1 MYIVLVMLVHVTV
14 LAVNTGTASEISS
27 IIMNVF
33 YSIALMLRISTAGS
47 LRKFFRDQRGTEHR
61 LQNKWAF
68 CTTLVG
74 VLGAVLWLNR
84 GTMESF
90 REISIAF
97 WLGFQPIAG
106 FWIMLLCLLYVYTD
120 LAYYAFRDIETDNNF
135 KSIYDSALTMVQ
147 LAFGANWYIVMESS
161 VGQTYQAYY
170 LYFISYRLLVG
181 ILFTQLIIGIL
192 VGIFQDY
199 FHSRETIKGHVLF
212 LCAQH
217 AGIISVKTQEGI
229 LREGLGKLALM
240 MVNEESESLRESRRE

>member
-1 MYIVLVMLVHVTV
+1 M
-14 LAVNTGTASEISS
+14 G
-27 IIMNVF
+27 
-33 YSIALMLRISTAGS
+33 
-47 LRKFFRDQRGTEHR
+47 FFRDQRGTEHR

-84 GTMESF
+84 GTMESSRVFAVMMVVPMINVFVMLESF

-147 LAFGANWYIVMESS
+147 LAFGADWYIVMESS
-161 VGQTYQAYY
+161 VGQTYQVAFRNDF
-170 LYFISYRLLVG
+170 LFDNWLVAGILLV
-181 ILFTQLIIGIL
+181 
-192 VGIFQDY
+192 
-199 FHSRETIKGHVLF
+199 FHL
-212 LCAQH
+212 
-217 AGIISVKTQEGI
+217 ISVVGWDFVHT
-229 LREGLGKLALM
+229 AD
-240 MVNEESESLRESRRE
+240 